1 MTKSNVDRLG
11 RRMVELNN
19 ALQDKRTNP
28 EFVFESVKSVDML
41 IKFIIYLNDADEN
54 ISDGLYVYLNDK
66 GEIVNAEYFVKEDD
80 DVTIISFTDE
90 QIELIVELFSDVFTV
105 NVD

>member
-1 MTKSNVDRLG
+1 MESNVDRLG

-28 EFVFESVKSVDML
+28 DYGFENVKSVDML
-41 IKFIIYLNDADEN
+41 IKFVITLDGSEKGINDGIYIYMND
-54 ISDGLYVYLNDK
+54 DGS
-66 GEIVNAEYFVKEDD
+66 IVNAEYFVKEND

-90 QIELIVELFSDVFTV
+90 QLELIIELFSDVFTV

>member
-1 MTKSNVDRLG
+1 MESNVDRLG

-28 EFVFESVKSVDML
+28 DYGFENVKSVDML
-41 IKFIIYLNDADEN
+41 IKFVITLDGSENSINDGIYIYMND
-54 ISDGLYVYLNDK
+54 DGS
-66 GEIVNAEYFVKEDD
+66 IVNAEYFVKEKD

-90 QIELIVELFSDVFTV
+90 QLELIIELFSDVFTV

>member
-1 MTKSNVDRLG
+1 MEENVDRLG

-28 EFVFESVKSVDML
+28 DFGFENVESVDML
-41 IKFIIYLNDADEN
+41 IKFVVNLNSESKNVNDGIY
-54 ISDGLYVYLNDK
+54 IYMSDD
-66 GEIVNAEYFVKEDD
+66 GEIVNAEYFVKENG

-90 QIELIVELFSDVFTV
+90 QLKLIVELFSDVFTV

>member
-1 MTKSNVDRLG
+1 MESNVDRLG

-28 EFVFESVKSVDML
+28 DYGFENVKSVDML
-41 IKFIIYLNDADEN
+41 IKFVITLDCSEYGINDGIYIYMND
-54 ISDGLYVYLNDK
+54 DGS
-66 GEIVNAEYFVKEDD
+66 IVNAEYFVKEND

-90 QIELIVELFSDVFTV
+90 QLELIIELFSDVFTV

>member
-1 MTKSNVDRLG
+1 MESNVDRLG

-28 EFVFESVKSVDML
+28 DYGFENVKSVDIL
-41 IKFIIYLNDADEN
+41 IKFVITLDRSENGINDGIYIYMND
-54 ISDGLYVYLNDK
+54 DGS
-66 GEIVNAEYFVKEDD
+66 IVNAEYFVKEND

-90 QIELIVELFSDVFTV
+90 QLELIIELFSDVFTV

>member
-1 MTKSNVDRLG
+1 MEENVDRLG

-28 EFVFESVKSVDML
+28 DFGFENVESVDML
-41 IKFIIYLNDADEN
+41 IKFVVNLNSESKKVNDGIY
-54 ISDGLYVYLNDK
+54 IYMSDD
-66 GEIVNAEYFVKEDD
+66 GEIVNAEYFVKENG

-90 QIELIVELFSDVFTV
+90 QLKLIVELFSDVFTV

>member
-1 MTKSNVDRLG
+1 MESNVDRLG

-28 EFVFESVKSVDML
+28 DYGFENVISVDML
-41 IKFIIYLNDADEN
+41 IKFVITLDGSENGINDGIYIYMND
-54 ISDGLYVYLNDK
+54 DGS
-66 GEIVNAEYFVKEDD
+66 IVNAEYFVKEKD

-90 QIELIVELFSDVFTV
+90 QLELIIELFSDVFTV